1 MTRHVNKSVKTSKRG
16 LIEFNEQPS
25 QEWLE
30 ANNRFSFKGADGLR
44 ITFYR
49 RHRKGRNPTWNGT
62 VHRKGKSY
70 TAYAGTSKSFD
81 LEKVYRALSA
91 KVSST

>member
-1 MTRHVNKSVKTSKRG
+1 MTRHAHKSVKTSKRG

-30 ANNRFSFKGADGLR
+30 THDRFSFKGSDGLR
-44 ITFYR
+44 ITFYKQ
-49 RHRKGRNPTWNGT
+49 HRKGRNPTWNGN
-62 VHRKGKSY
+62 VHRKGKSFC
-70 TAYAGTSKSFD
+70 AYAGTAQTFD

>member
-30 ANNRFSFKGADGLR
+30 THDRFSFKGSDGLR
-44 ITFYR
+44 ITFHR
-49 RHRKGRNPTWNGT
+49 RHRGKRNPTWNGT
-62 VHRKGKSY
+62 VHRKGTSY
-70 TAYAGTSKSFD
+70 TAYAGTSRTFD